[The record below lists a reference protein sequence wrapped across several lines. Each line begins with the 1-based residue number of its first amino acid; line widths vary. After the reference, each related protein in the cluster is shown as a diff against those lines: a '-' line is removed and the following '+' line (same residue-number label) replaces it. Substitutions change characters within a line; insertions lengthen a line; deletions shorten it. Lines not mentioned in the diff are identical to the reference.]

1 MYPCRTLAV
10 GTLALLAATPATPA
24 FAGETDSDAE
34 AIVVTATRQAM
45 RANELL
51 SDVTVIDRSAIEARG
66 QETVADL
73 LARQPGVQ
81 VSSSG
86 GPGTSTSFYVRG
98 ARPEQT
104 KVMLDGVPINS
115 VDLSGSP
122 LRFLSL
128 ADVERIEI
136 LRGPASALYGA
147 DAIGGVI
154 QIFTRTGAPG
164 VTANAFAGYGTY
176 NTWQANAGLSGGN
189 EQWRY
194 RFEGS
199 HEASDGFSAQKH
211 ASNKDADKDG
221 YRNSGGGVSLS
232 FLPATGHEL
241 GFKFRQNAGT
251 THYDSGMTPADGNF
265 DDRVDF
271 ETQQWQVFT
280 RNRLTEAWTS
290 KLLYGETLDDQS
302 SYSSWTPEGDR
313 LRTINRQATWQN
325 DIRLPLG
332 VALLAVEHL
341 EQTALSEES
350 FAVSPEQR
358 TDSLLAGWTANRGN
372 HRWQMSAR
380 HDDHSEFGGQE
391 TYALAYGYQ
400 LTDALR
406 VQASYGT
413 AFKAPSLYQL
423 FSSWYG
429 NVNLRP
435 EEAKNREAALV
446 WERGNQS
453 VSATWYLNKVEN
465 LIDYSFT
472 SSTYENVSSARLE
485 GVTLSYAGQF
495 GEWSVRAAYDWL
507 DARNED
513 TDQRLG
519 RRARDKAS
527 LAVTRQWGAWET
539 GAEWVGVG
547 PRFNT
552 NTETDEMGG
561 YGLVNLTASY
571 ALGKDLSLEGRINN
585 LFDKNYETVSGYNTA
600 GFNAFIGLRY
610 QPR

>member
-1 MYPCRTLAV
+1 MYPVRTLAL
-10 GTLALLAATPATPA
+10 GSLALLSNIFTGAAIADELDGAP
-24 FAGETDSDAE
+24 E

-136 LRGPASALYGA
+136 LRGPGSALYGA

-164 VTANAFAGYGTY
+164 LKADAFAGYGTY

-189 EQWRY
+189 EKWRF
-194 RFEGS
+194 RIEGS
-199 HEASDGFSAQKH
+199 HEASDGFSAQKG
-211 ASNKDADKDG
+211 ASNRDADKDG

-241 GFKFRQNAGT
+241 GFKFRQNTGT
-251 THYDSGMTPADGNF
+251 THYDSGTTSADGNF

-280 RNRLTEAWTS
+280 RNRLTDAWTS

-313 LRTINRQATWQN
+313 LRTINRQTTWQN
-325 DIRLPLG
+325 DIKLPLG

-341 EQTALSEES
+341 EQTASSEES
-350 FAVSPEQR
+350 FAASPEQR
-358 TDSLLAGWTANRGN
+358 TDSLL
-372 HRWQMSAR
+372 
-380 HDDHSEFGGQE
+380 
-391 TYALAYGYQ
+391 
-400 LTDALR
+400 
-406 VQASYGT
+406 
-413 AFKAPSLYQL
+413 SL
-423 FSSWYG
+423 
-429 NVNLRP
+429 
-435 EEAKNREAALV
+435 
-446 WERGNQS
+446 
-453 VSATWYLNKVEN
+453 
-465 LIDYSFT
+465 IH
-472 SSTYENVSSARLE
+472 
-485 GVTLSYAGQF
+485 
-495 GEWSVRAAYDWL
+495 
-507 DARNED
+507 
-513 TDQRLG
+513 
-519 RRARDKAS
+519 
-527 LAVTRQWGAWET
+527 
-539 GAEWVGVG
+539 
-547 PRFNT
+547 
-552 NTETDEMGG
+552 
-561 YGLVNLTASY
+561 
-571 ALGKDLSLEGRINN
+571 I
-585 LFDKNYETVSGYNTA
+585 
-600 GFNAFIGLRY
+600 
-610 QPR
+610 